1 MRLLFVTICYHYYL
15 LLFDTIYLLLF
26 ITICYYLVMR
36 LLFVTIYLIDYYY
49 FTICQK
55 ASLIVGIALLKIL
68 PSVFRQSLSHLKIS

>member
-1 MRLLFVTICYHYYL
+1 
-15 LLFDTIYLLLF
+15 
-26 ITICYYLVMR
+26 MR